1 MILFVNPLNF
11 CILKSIRKLMPSQK
25 QEFSFPGQTAA
36 QLLLFAYGTFLE
48 LGWTPKYAGSNA
60 IVGYT
65 PRSWNKYADEILVE
79 ANDEIM
85 SVTSSLVHHES
96 FDMMGKN
103 KKHIKD
109 FMRVFEKIRSSM
121 PRPEWAEAIAQ
132 LRAQTVQTVA
142 DETRKGEEIDKVM
155 KFSGS
160 NLYATYGIIAINV
173 VVFILMAINGAGI
186 FDANAMVHIDW
197 GSNYSPLTLSGDWW
211 RLITC
216 VFIHFG
222 IIHLAMNTYALYIA
236 GVYLEPML
244 GKTKY
249 IVAYLATGIFASL
262 ASLWWHSEGVNSA
275 GASGAIFGLYGVF
288 LALLFTNLIPKQTRS
303 SLLQS
308 IGVFVV
314 FNLIYGTKAG
324 VDNSA
329 HIGGLLSGLVIGF
342 IFYPLLKKEDRGA
355 KSNLALLAIIAGA
368 VLSAWIYLNS
378 PGNKIDPGRREAEI
392 NYLKEAKFPDAKKF
406 FEKEKEFVQSDE
418 KIVKM
423 LNDGINAYQDWLIVN
438 EENIKLEFDRATSAI
453 TAMKSYNISET
464 AKARINLLEQLLNA
478 RKEDVSIIKQLA
490 QENNAANQ
498 LKLAENR
505 NKQGEILA
513 ELNKKEN

>member
-1 MILFVNPLNF
+1 
-11 CILKSIRKLMPSQK
+11 MPSQK
-25 QEFSFPGQTAA
+25 QEFSFPGQTTD
-36 QLLLFAYGTFLE
+36 QLLLFVYGTFLE
-48 LGWTPKYAGSNA
+48 LGWTPRYAGPNA

-65 PRSWNKYADEILVE
+65 PRSWNKYEDEILVE
-79 ANDEIM
+79 ANGDTM
-85 SVTSSLVHHES
+85 SVTSSLVHNES

-109 FMRVFEKIRSSM
+109 FMEGFEKVRSST
-121 PRPEWAEAIAQ
+121 PRTEWTEAIEQ
-132 LRAQTVQTVA
+132 LRAQTVQRVTE
-142 DETRKGEEIDKVM
+142 ETKQGEEIDKVM
-155 KFSGS
+155 KLSGS

-186 FDANAMVHIDW
+186 FDPKAMVHINW

-249 IVAYLATGIFASL
+249 IVAYLATGVFASL

-288 LALLFTNLIPKQTRS
+288 LALLFTNLIPKQTRT

-355 KSNLALLAIIAGA
+355 KSNLVLLAIITGA
-368 VLSAWIYLNS
+368 VLSAWMYLNS
-378 PGNKIDPGRREAEI
+378 PENKIGQERREAEV
-392 NYLKEAKFPDAKKF
+392 NYLKEAKFPDGEKF
-406 FEKEKEFVQSDE
+406 YEKYKEFVQSDE

-423 LNDGINAYQDWLIVN
+423 FNDGINAYKDWLAVN
-438 EENIKLEFDRATSAI
+438 EENIKLEFDRATSVI
-453 TAMKSYNISET
+453 EAMKNYNVSGS
-464 AKARINLLEQLLNA
+464 AKKEINLLEQLLDA
-478 RKEDVSIIKQLA
+478 RKEQVSIVKQLA
-490 QENNAANQ
+490 QEDNAANQ
-498 LKLAENR
+498 FKLAEIR